1 MKTRTFSIIIMAL
14 ILIPFL
20 VIGGVPFKIISIL
33 VSLLA
38 LKEYVEVKKNIPN
51 LVKYFSIFVLGLI
64 LLIMPNSIKTV
75 IYILLTFLVL
85 VVSYNNSKIY
95 GVNDAF
101 YLVVGLLIL
110 YFGFNCIIELR
121 NTNYK
126 ILVYLLLI
134 TIMTDTFAY
143 IVGVLLGKHKLIPE
157 ISPKKTIEGLLGGLL
172 FGSIIPIIYYINT
185 FNDINIMLI
194 VRTIILSLTSQF
206 GDLVFSSIKRNYHI
220 KDFSSLIP
228 GHGGVLDRIDGLLFV
243 MLGYL
248 MFI

>member
-1 MKTRTFSIIIMAL
+1 M
-14 ILIPFL
+14 
-20 VIGGVPFKIISIL
+20 
-33 VSLLA
+33 
-38 LKEYVEVKKNIPN
+38 
-51 LVKYFSIFVLGLI
+51 LGLI

-101 YLVVGLLIL
+101 YLVGGLLIL

-220 KDFSSLIP
+220 K
-228 GHGGVLDRIDGLLFV
+228 
-243 MLGYL
+243 
-248 MFI
+248 

>member
-1 MKTRTFSIIIMAL
+1 MKTRTISIIIMAL

-101 YLVVGLLIL
+101 YLVGGLLIL
-110 YFGFNCIIELR
+110 YFGFSCIIELR

-143 IVGVLLGKHKLIPE
+143 IVGV
-157 ISPKKTIEGLLGGLL
+157 
-172 FGSIIPIIYYINT
+172 
-185 FNDINIMLI
+185 
-194 VRTIILSLTSQF
+194 
-206 GDLVFSSIKRNYHI
+206 
-220 KDFSSLIP
+220 
-228 GHGGVLDRIDGLLFV
+228 
-243 MLGYL
+243 
-248 MFI
+248 

>member
-1 MKTRTFSIIIMAL
+1 M
-14 ILIPFL
+14 
-20 VIGGVPFKIISIL
+20 
-33 VSLLA
+33 
-38 LKEYVEVKKNIPN
+38 
-51 LVKYFSIFVLGLI
+51 
-64 LLIMPNSIKTV
+64 
-75 IYILLTFLVL
+75 
-85 VVSYNNSKIY
+85 
-95 GVNDAF
+95 
-101 YLVVGLLIL
+101 
-110 YFGFNCIIELR
+110 
-121 NTNYK
+121 
-126 ILVYLLLI
+126 
-134 TIMTDTFAY
+134 
-143 IVGVLLGKHKLIPE
+143 
-157 ISPKKTIEGLLGGLL
+157 GGLL

>member
-1 MKTRTFSIIIMAL
+1 MKTRTISIIIMAL

-101 YLVVGLLIL
+101 YLVG
-110 YFGFNCIIELR
+110 
-121 NTNYK
+121 
-126 ILVYLLLI
+126 
-134 TIMTDTFAY
+134 
-143 IVGVLLGKHKLIPE
+143 
-157 ISPKKTIEGLLGGLL
+157 
-172 FGSIIPIIYYINT
+172 
-185 FNDINIMLI
+185 
-194 VRTIILSLTSQF
+194 
-206 GDLVFSSIKRNYHI
+206 
-220 KDFSSLIP
+220 
-228 GHGGVLDRIDGLLFV
+228 
-243 MLGYL
+243 
-248 MFI
+248 